1 MKRNNYQYLLI
12 LVIFTM
18 LLTFYPIYFTKP
30 TMSNTV
36 SHNSANQLLTD
47 PFLQLPTADSINVVW
62 FTEFAGQSHQVYYG
76 ENLQDHVAANTI
88 KTTRLRDD
96 ADSPVRPEL
105 QVLSKSPVLRN
116 IWRHEATIANLQPN
130 IRIPYR
136 VVSINDAGEKIT
148 SEVFSL
154 AAQPTANKSLKILI
168 TSDHQLKP
176 MTAANIEK
184 VTELFPDLDAVFFAG
199 DLVNVPDR
207 ATDWFDN
214 TDGNSFF
221 PILQGRANYSLTKN
235 DQTTI
240 YHGGKII
247 QNTPMFTAI
256 GNHEIMGTFS
266 ENTSL
271 YEQFDHGQPRWVVEK
286 LYEQM
291 ATEINPDQ
299 DPIIKEHW
307 LKNHSF
313 NFDTYQEIF
322 SLPNANIGD
331 EQYYATTFGDIR
343 LVVLHTAN
351 IWRYFGLG
359 DEVRGKYRERQSD
372 FDQPENWG
380 HGQFIFESIAPGSR
394 QYDWLKQE
402 LAREDFRQAKYKI
415 VMFHHP
421 AHSLGGNVV
430 PAYTDPVQIIER
442 DEAGNITNI
451 RYEYPLDQD
460 QIQNIR
466 PLLEEAGVQLVI
478 YGHCHIWNRF
488 ISPAGTHYLETSNIG
503 NNYGAFWGERKRAVP
518 TDHQVTYPIQG
529 DPYGLSP
536 IIPTIQPLL
545 DEEGQPLPY
554 LASNDLTA
562 FSILDTELGTV
573 SSYYFDTRQPNS
585 AVIKFDEFHLGN
597 G

>member
-18 LLTFYPIYFTKP
+18 LLTFYLRYFAIP
-30 TMSNTV
+30 MVSNMV
-36 SHNSANQLLTD
+36 SNYSQHQLLTD
-47 PFLQLPTADSINVVW
+47 PFLQLPTPDSINVVW

-76 ENLQDHVAANTI
+76 ENLQDHVEANMI

-105 QVLSKSPVLRN
+105 QVLSKSPILRN
-116 IWRHEATIANLQPN
+116 IWRHEATIHNLQPN
-130 IRIPYR
+130 TRIPYR
-136 VVSINDAGEKIT
+136 VVSINDHGEKVT
-148 SEVFSL
+148 SDIFSL
-154 AAQPTANKSLKILI
+154 APQPTANKPLKILI

-176 MTAANIEK
+176 MTATNIEK

-207 ATDWFDN
+207 AADWFDN
-214 TDGNSFF
+214 TAGNSFF
-221 PILQGRANYSLTKN
+221 PILQGRANYQLTKN

-291 ATEINPDQ
+291 AGEINPDQ
-299 DPIIKEHW
+299 DPIIKENW

-313 NFDTYQEIF
+313 NFDTYNEIF
-322 SLPNANIGD
+322 TLPISQTGD
-331 EQYYATTFGDIR
+331 EKYYATTFGDIR

-372 FDQPENWG
+372 FNQPENWG
-380 HGQFIFESIAPGSR
+380 YGQFIFESIAPGSR

-402 LAREDFRQAKYKI
+402 LASKEFRQAKYKI

-451 RYEYPLDQD
+451 RYEYPLEQD

-488 ISPAGTHYLETSNIG
+488 ISPARTHYLETSNIG
-503 NNYGAFWGERKRAVP
+503 NNYGAFWGEKKRAVP
-518 TDHQVTYPIQG
+518 TDHQVTYPATG

-545 DEEGQPLPY
+545 DEDGQPLPY

-585 AVIKFDEFHLGN
+585 AVIKFDEFYLSK
-597 G
+597 